1 MLRELPPSRGTI
13 LDKRR
18 RIRRMGTALSGVV
31 STFSRATAPELERK
45 RSARKSDGLAC
56 DAVCVHTVSLE
67 HRILQGQRAARRT
80 RHRRVAVTDQLGKLP
95 GGRRPKGTTV
105 GDEVRGRDGPPS
117 LTPRVLPIAKG
128 QAPAARA
135 RFPSG
140 FVLGMATCLIGLGSN
155 LGDRRRALDQ
165 AVERLTRRPPVR
177 LTARSRWYETV
188 PVGGPPGQG
197 PFLNGAAVL
206 ETSLEPEALF
216 SVLGGIEADLG
227 RRRAERWGP
236 RPLDLDL
243 LLYGELV
250 LESPSLTIPHPRMA
264 WRRFVLE
271 SAAEVAADMV
281 HPTTGW
287 PIARLLDHLNT
298 AVPYVAI
305 TGPIGVG
312 KTQLADQVAL
322 LVQGTSATRIL
333 ERVSP
338 RRLEAFCADPSG
350 NAWATELEFLHER
363 GRLLSAA
370 LPSWSERG
378 RLWVSDFWFNQCL
391 AYAGVWL
398 APERLDE
405 YRRRWEDAR
414 RTVVT
419 PKLTVLLDA
428 PADWLLER
436 IERRGRRGERRLSA
450 ATLERVRQAILAEAG
465 RPGQGPVLR
474 LAGEG
479 PARTLLREVLG
490 AVEAMQ

>member
-1 MLRELPPSRGTI
+1 
-13 LDKRR
+13 
-18 RIRRMGTALSGVV
+18 
-31 STFSRATAPELERK
+31 
-45 RSARKSDGLAC
+45 
-56 DAVCVHTVSLE
+56 
-67 HRILQGQRAARRT
+67 
-80 RHRRVAVTDQLGKLP
+80 
-95 GGRRPKGTTV
+95 
-105 GDEVRGRDGPPS
+105 
-117 LTPRVLPIAKG
+117 
-128 QAPAARA
+128 
-135 RFPSG
+135 
-140 FVLGMATCLIGLGSN
+140 MATCLIGLGSN

-165 AVERLTRRPPVR
+165 AVERLTRQPPVR
-177 LTARSRWYETV
+177 LTARSRWHETA

-197 PFLNGAAVL
+197 PFLNGAVVL
-206 ETSLEPEALF
+206 ETSLEPETLLA
-216 SVLGGIEADLG
+216 VLAGVEADSG

-250 LESPSLTIPHPRMA
+250 WESPSLTIPHPRMA

-271 SAAEVAADMV
+271 PAAEVAADMV

-287 PIARLLDHLNT
+287 PIARLLEHLNT

-312 KTQLADQVAL
+312 KTRLADQVA
-322 LVQGTSATRIL
+322 QRTSATRII

-350 NAWATELEFLHER
+350 NAWAMELEFLHER
-363 GRLLSAA
+363 GLLLSAES
-370 LPSWSERG
+370 PSWSEPG
-378 RLWVSDFWFNQCL
+378 GLWVSDFWFNQCL

-419 PKLTVLLDA
+419 PKLTVVFDA

-436 IERRGRRGERRLSA
+436 IERRGRRGERRLIA
-450 ATLERVRQAILAEAG
+450 ATLERVRQAILAEAR

-479 PARTLLREVLG
+479 PERMLLEEVLG

>member
-1 MLRELPPSRGTI
+1 
-13 LDKRR
+13 
-18 RIRRMGTALSGVV
+18 
-31 STFSRATAPELERK
+31 
-45 RSARKSDGLAC
+45 
-56 DAVCVHTVSLE
+56 
-67 HRILQGQRAARRT
+67 
-80 RHRRVAVTDQLGKLP
+80 
-95 GGRRPKGTTV
+95 
-105 GDEVRGRDGPPS
+105 
-117 LTPRVLPIAKG
+117 
-128 QAPAARA
+128 
-135 RFPSG
+135 
-140 FVLGMATCLIGLGSN
+140 MATYLIGLGSN

-165 AVERLTRRPPVR
+165 AVERLTRQPHVR
-177 LTARSRWYETV
+177 LTARSRWYETA

-197 PFLNGAAVL
+197 PFLNGVAVL

-216 SVLGGIEADLG
+216 AVLGGIEADLG

-271 SAAEVAADMV
+271 PAAEVAADMV

-287 PIARLLDHLNT
+287 TIARLLDHLNT
-298 AVPYVAI
+298 TLPYVAI
-305 TGPIGVG
+305 AGPIGVG
-312 KTQLADQVAL
+312 KTQLAERLAQ
-322 LVQGTSATRIL
+322 
-333 ERVSP
+333 RVSVTQITEQVSSQ
-338 RRLEAFCADPSG
+338 RMEAFYADPSG
-350 NAWATELEFLHER
+350 NAWATELEFLDER
-363 GRLLSAA
+363 ARLLSAE

-398 APERLDE
+398 APERLDA

-414 RTVVT
+414 RTVIA
-419 PKLTVLLDA
+419 PKLTVVLDA
-428 PADWLLER
+428 PADRLLER
-436 IERRGRRGERRLSA
+436 IGRRGRRGERRLSA
-450 ATLERVRQAILAEAG
+450 EVLERVRQAILAEAS

-479 PARTLLREVLG
+479 PERMLLQEVLG